1 MMSQRVLAWR
11 TAIRGAA
18 RASNPGAARCVS
30 SGASAARCVGGGGGR
45 HVGTSRASNAR
56 APWTAIV
63 SPRSQRTPR
72 RDVCAGAGA
81 GAARG
86 DAAERVTS
94 TDNATVKHFAKLVK
108 NRAHR
113 EQSGSVVV
121 AGANLLEEIYGA
133 PDGATLPEVK
143 VMFLADDAPVP
154 RGVPARRV
162 VRAPEHV
169 LKKAAGLQ
177 SVDRVD
183 AVAELAAPNLDGA
196 AALGTTDVTRLLALD
211 GIQDPGNLGTLVR
224 TALALGWDAVA
235 LLPGTCD
242 PFNDKARPLRFPVV
256 SRSPRTR
263 ARRAPVSRL
272 FPEFLPPK
280 LHDHCHAARLGSR
293 PVAPRSS
300 SSFRVLDG
308 SSPPRPSLSA
318 LRARDAEHDGRGGN
332 LSPAPPIPTST
343 LERPRRRL
351 AEPITNVEPNFE
363 ADFDPRPSS
372 SIRFRPRRSGASR
385 GARRDV
391 QTSDGASH
399 VVRARGGDGRT
410 SSASILRRTH
420 RGGRRGR
427 HGDARMG
434 RRRRRRRRR
443 RVVSRARIRGTGSVD
458 RRAQKL
464 SPGGDPDARRDG
476 KPQRGRRGRDTHVSH
491 ATMTTER
498 SPTNREGDTRFE
510 GRPGMIL
517 FGSRLWSARE
527 CTRAFVVVVVVKRAV
542 CAVLSLVSHCSSSG
556 EPRRRS
562 ITPRERPRAR
572 RVFVAFT

>member
-30 SGASAARCVGGGGGR
+30 PGASAARCVGGGGGR

-63 SPRSQRTPR
+63 SPRSQRSPR
-72 RDVCAGAGA
+72 RDVCAGA

-177 SVDRVD
+177 SVDRID

-242 PFNDKARPLRFPVV
+242 PFNDKARPP
-256 SRSPRTR
+256 
-263 ARRAPVSRL
+263 
-272 FPEFLPPK
+272 
-280 LHDHCHAARLGSR
+280 
-293 PVAPRSS
+293 
-300 SSFRVLDG
+300 
-308 SSPPRPSLSA
+308 
-318 LRARDAEHDGRGGN
+318 
-332 LSPAPPIPTST
+332 
-343 LERPRRRL
+343 
-351 AEPITNVEPNFE
+351 
-363 ADFDPRPSS
+363 
-372 SIRFRPRRSGASR
+372 
-385 GARRDV
+385 
-391 QTSDGASH
+391 
-399 VVRARGGDGRT
+399 
-410 SSASILRRTH
+410 
-420 RGGRRGR
+420 
-427 HGDARMG
+427 
-434 RRRRRRRRR
+434 
-443 RVVSRARIRGTGSVD
+443 
-458 RRAQKL
+458 
-464 SPGGDPDARRDG
+464 
-476 KPQRGRRGRDTHVSH
+476 
-491 ATMTTER
+491 
-498 SPTNREGDTRFE
+498 
-510 GRPGMIL
+510 
-517 FGSRLWSARE
+517 
-527 CTRAFVVVVVVKRAV
+527 
-542 CAVLSLVSHCSSSG
+542 
-556 EPRRRS
+556 
-562 ITPRERPRAR
+562 
-572 RVFVAFT
+572 